1 MSSPDR
7 GAEPGRKRPPA
18 RIPAALRLEVKY
30 PDKPAHE
37 VELKGTLA
45 VIGRDPSCDL
55 VVNDE
60 RCSRR
65 HAVLEITPTGL
76 QVRDAGSAN
85 GVFVNGKKR
94 ERSSL
99 VAGDLVRLG
108 EVILKVLPDGPAGTV
123 VMAPDDLVELG
134 PPPSPSVPAGPV
146 ALGTEARSVPAAKR
160 EASRAP
166 APVGSPA
173 GGQRSAPRGKA
184 GPSGRPLT
192 ITVLAALWLLSI
204 FIYGAAALGAPSFG
218 LQGTM
223 STTYV
228 AVCAL
233 LVLLSALMAFGL
245 LALKPWARLL
255 QTALAGVG
263 LVVCPFTL
271 ASATTLI
278 YMLRP
283 TTRAAFSSSS
293 RGSVEDPS
301 EMTFALTLLGTAAL
315 GGVLIAAGLL
325 ATRFV
330 R

>member
-1 MSSPDR
+1 M
-7 GAEPGRKRPPA
+7 
-18 RIPAALRLEVKY
+18 RLEVKY

-123 VMAPDDLVELG
+123 VMAPDDIVELG
-134 PPPSPSVPAGPV
+134 PAPASPSALRGPV
-146 ALGTEARSVPAAKR
+146 ALGTEARPVAPGKR
-160 EASRAP
+160 EAGRAP
-166 APVGSPA
+166 GSAPIGSPA
-173 GGQRSAPRGKA
+173 GGPRPGPRAAA
-184 GPSGRPLT
+184 GSPGRPLT
-192 ITVLAALWLLSI
+192 VTVLAGLWLLSI
-204 FIYGAAALGAPSFG
+204 FIYGAAALGAALFG
-218 LQGTM
+218 LPGTM
-223 STTYV
+223 ATVHT
-228 AVCAL
+228 AVCAV

-245 LALKPWARLL
+245 FALKPWARRF

-263 LVVCPFTL
+263 LILCPFTL

-283 TTRAAFSSSS
+283 STRAAFSSSR
-293 RGSVEDPS
+293 RGGAEDPS
-301 EMTFALTLLGTAAL
+301 EMTFALTLLGTAVL
-315 GGVLIAAGLL
+315 GAVLSAAGVLAA
-325 ATRFV
+325 RFV
-330 R
+330 G

>member
-1 MSSPDR
+1 M
-7 GAEPGRKRPPA
+7 K
-18 RIPAALRLEVKY
+18 LEVKY

-99 VAGDLVRLG
+99 VAGDLIRLG
-108 EVILKVLPDGPAGTV
+108 EVILKVLPEGPAGTV
-123 VMAPDDLVELG
+123 VVAPDDIVELG
-134 PPPSPSVPAGPV
+134 PAPGSPPALEGPV
-146 ALGTEARSVPAAKR
+146 ALGTEARPSPPEKR
-160 EASRAP
+160 EAGRAAAPFGSPAAGPRPGPRAP
-166 APVGSPA
+166 A
-173 GGQRSAPRGKA
+173 
-184 GPSGRPLT
+184 GPPGRPLT
-192 ITVLAALWLLSI
+192 VTVLAGLWLLSI
-204 FIYGAAALGAPSFG
+204 FIYGAAALGAPLFG
-218 LQGTM
+218 LPGTM
-223 STTYV
+223 ATVHT

-233 LVLLSALMAFGL
+233 LALLSALMAFGL
-245 LALKPWARLL
+245 FALKPWARLL

-263 LVVCPFTL
+263 LILCPFTL

-283 TTRAAFSSSS
+283 STRAAFSSG
-293 RGSVEDPS
+293 RWGSPEDPS
-301 EMTFALTLLGTAAL
+301 EMTFALTLLGTAVL
-315 GGVLIAAGLL
+315 GAGLTAAGVLAA
-325 ATRFV
+325 RFLG
-330 R
+330 